1 MRRSLIAVLVV
12 VLSMAFAGPA
22 AAELSIV
29 PTRVRMLVPA
39 PSGGGDPTP
48 AFAFA
53 ARVGRTY
60 RFEVGYSV
68 AGAPR
73 IGTAHVF
80 VFEDAVTGERLDVL
94 SKRFPPDRPG
104 RYRESGD
111 LTIPDGWAPG
121 VYRFRWTVTA
131 RTPRLAPVRATGSRV
146 FLVVG

>member
-1 MRRSLIAVLVV
+1 MRRPLTAVLAVA
-12 VLSMAFAGPA
+12 LSTAFAGPA

-29 PTRVRMLVPA
+29 PTGVWMLVLA
-39 PSGGGDPTP
+39 PSGGGDSTP
-48 AFAFA
+48 AFA

-60 RFEVGYSV
+60 RFEVGYAV

-73 IGTAHVF
+73 IGTGHVF
-80 VFEDAVTGERLDVL
+80 LFEDAVTGERLDLL
-94 SKRFPPDRPG
+94 SKRFPPDRAG

-111 LTIPDGWAPG
+111 LEIPESWEPA

-131 RTPRLAPVRATGSRV
+131 RSPRLAPARASGSRV